1 MNGHNLDFDDHY
13 PVITDWD
20 DLSNCPFARKYWV
33 NPSNVNQ
40 EKDYEKGDFLRVYCD
55 CKWYNKDVGKMAN
68 KNVVNPT
75 SLFSINPTF

>member
-55 CKWYNKDVGKMAN
+55 CK
-68 KNVVNPT
+68 
-75 SLFSINPTF
+75 

>member
-13 PVITDWD
+13 PVITNWD

-40 EKDYEKGDFLRVYCD
+40 EKDYEKGDFSYASTEFT
-55 CKWYNKDVGKMAN
+55 VGSGTKG
-68 KNVVNPT
+68 
-75 SLFSINPTF
+75 SIL